1 MELGFKP
8 YHQPQMLVFVASSGI
23 SLCLADWAPGFTI
36 GQKDWMLD
44 LHLAGIAEPL
54 IDCFAVGAMKR
65 NAGISPINRIPT
77 VQALIVSELLSESP
91 SQELWL
97 AVLRDIHAQDG
108 VVGRD
113 HPHSVYLEDLI
124 RELSRERIPMDF
136 NDIIFTGFDGWA
148 VLVLR
153 GSLKIILG
161 KNTAIGFLKNPKI
174 HNGRLGL
181 FAVQLKR
188 SILPSYPESHR

>member
-8 YHQPQMLVFVASSGI
+8 YHQPQMLVFNTSSWVM
-23 SLCLADWAPGFTI
+23 LCFADWAPGFTV

-44 LHLAGIAEPL
+44 LHFAGIAEPL
-54 IDCFAVGAMKR
+54 IDCFAVGAMKW
-65 NAGISPINRIPT
+65 GTGVSPIYRISAIQT
-77 VQALIVSELLSESP
+77 LVVSELLSESP
-91 SQELWL
+91 SQKLRL

-108 VVGRD
+108 VIGRD
-113 HPHSVYLEDLI
+113 HPHAVYLEDLI

-136 NDIIFTGFDGWA
+136 DDIIFTGFDGWA

-161 KNTAIGFLKNPKI
+161 KNSAIGFLKNPKI

>member
-1 MELGFKP
+1 
-8 YHQPQMLVFVASSGI
+8 MLVFVASSGI

-54 IDCFAVGAMKR
+54 IDCFAIGAMKL

-77 VQALIVSELLSESP
+77 VQALVVSEPLSESP

-124 RELSRERIPMDF
+124 SELSRERIPMDF
-136 NDIIFTGFDGWA
+136 YDIIFTGFDGWA
-148 VLVLR
+148 ILVLR

-188 SILPSYPESHR
+188 GILPSYPESHR